1 MDFSIPFR
9 NKNACDV
16 LGIKIRV
23 TKIDSK
29 YGNLSNLIIV

>member
-16 LGIKIRV
+16 LGIKIRII
-23 TKIDSK
+23 KIDS
-29 YGNLSNLIIV
+29 NQL